1 MFNKYFQNVYMYSLI
16 YKSMKANGIDFKK
29 GFNHNNR
36 DFISNENFSTGII
49 FHSGRTIYISH
60 ITYRILKYQMMQ

>member
-1 MFNKYFQNVYMYSLI
+1 
-16 YKSMKANGIDFKK
+16 MKANGIDFKK